1 MKLHEMV
8 KTISVDD
15 KIGTKMLNSHC
26 AMFKFQE
33 LIPVCKKKNKATRT
47 NNSCYVF
54 CKCIRT
60 SNVVLIKRKDK
71 HIRNALTCTFFFDLQ
86 YEVT

>member
-15 KIGTKMLNSHC
+15 KIGTKMLNSHS

-33 LIPVCKKKNKATRT
+33 LIPVCKKKYKATRT
-47 NNSCYVF
+47 NNSFYVF
-54 CKCIRT
+54 CKRIRT
-60 SNVVLIKRKDK
+60 SNIVLIKRKDK
-71 HIRNALTCTFFFDLQ
+71 HIFGML
-86 YEVT
+86 

>member
-15 KIGTKMLNSHC
+15 KIGTKMLNSHS

-33 LIPVCKKKNKATRT
+33 LIPVCKKKNIKQRERT
-47 NNSCYVF
+47 IHF
-54 CKCIRT
+54 T
-60 SNVVLIKRKDK
+60 SSVN
-71 HIRNALTCTFFFDLQ
+71 
-86 YEVT
+86 E